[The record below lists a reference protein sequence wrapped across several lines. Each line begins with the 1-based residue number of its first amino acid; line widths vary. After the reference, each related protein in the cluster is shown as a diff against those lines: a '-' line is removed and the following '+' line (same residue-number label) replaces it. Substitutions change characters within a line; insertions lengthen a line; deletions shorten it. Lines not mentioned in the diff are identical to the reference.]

1 MLISKRQSQMHLS
14 PSCPTAN
21 PCNQAKALYPPVSPP
36 KPTFSL
42 IASLSIH
49 ISPINIREP
58 AVVLTSQLLVP
69 DRSILRLHLGFPPF
83 LIGVWDDAGENIRL
97 SASGEGDIVAMEAEA
112 ATSVHA
118 LRVVCAVGFLAG
130 LLEGQRRVVPVWWWD
145 ALGGLGL
152 GLGFVFAAV
161 KVDGLA
167 GNYFFGRFLGCG
179 TSAWE
184 GGWLGG

>member
-49 ISPINIREP
+49 ISPVSIREP

-69 DRSILRLHLGFPPF
+69 NRSILRLHLGLPPF
-83 LIGVWDDAGENIRL
+83 LIGVWDDTGEDVRL
-97 SASGEGDIVAMEAEA
+97 GASGEGNVVSMEAEA

-118 LRVVCAVGFLAG
+118 LRVVRAVGFLAG
-130 LLEGQRRVVPVWWWD
+130 LLEGQRRVVPVWWRD
-145 ALGGLGL
+145 APGSLGL
-152 GLGFVFAAV
+152 GLDFVFAAV
-161 KVDGLA
+161 EVDGLS
-167 GNYFFGRFLGCG
+167 GTSFSDGFLGCG

-184 GGWLGG
+184 GGWRGG